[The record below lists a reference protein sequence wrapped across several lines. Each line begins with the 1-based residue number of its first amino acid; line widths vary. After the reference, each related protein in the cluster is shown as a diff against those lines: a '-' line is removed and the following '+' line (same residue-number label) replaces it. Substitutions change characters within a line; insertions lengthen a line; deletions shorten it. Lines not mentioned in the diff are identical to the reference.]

1 MHNPVR
7 RKTLFL
13 VGLFFALSACS
24 TDKKEEK
31 NAFRMN
37 LEDGLSTLDPAF
49 ARDQRTIWMT
59 SQLFNGLV
67 ALDSNL
73 KVTAS
78 LAHSWEISEDGKEYT
93 FHLRDNVFF
102 HKHPIFGK
110 DSTRKVTANDVIYS
124 LTRICN
130 PKTASTGTWIFHK
143 RIKGWEEFAKSPD
156 KPLSGFEALND
167 STVRITLSEVFP
179 PFLSLLAMP
188 YAFVVPKEAI
198 DLYGSEFSRNPLGT
212 GPFQFFRW
220 KEGEVLILHKNPLYF
235 EKQNGE
241 KLPYL
246 DAVKVQ
252 FMASRLTAF
261 VSFLQGNLDFIN
273 GVTDTYKDEVLTP
286 EGNIQPAY
294 KDKYNFSFSPQL
306 FTYYIGIM
314 NDSAKYKENPN
325 HPLLN
330 ASFRKALSAA
340 IDREKFVKYLLNNIG
355 YPANHGIMP
364 LPASG
369 FNAQKVKGNL
379 YNPDY
384 AKKIIQEF
392 TQKEGKPITFSLNA
406 TPQYAFIAQFLQKEW
421 ENAGLTVKT
430 EIKEGGAL
438 RKSVYEGSVQIWQAN
453 WIGDYPEG
461 ENYLGLLYS
470 ENFAPKG
477 TNTTHYKNRE
487 YDALYQKAMK
497 EPSDSLR
504 WRYYSAMENIMLED
518 QPLIPLY
525 YGRIFRISGKNIHG
539 IVTNPMNDL
548 TLKYIQK
555 VEE

>member
-1 MHNPVR
+1 MQNPVL
-7 RKTLFL
+7 KFL
-13 VGLFFALSACS
+13 LTGGLCLILNACS
-24 TDKKEEK
+24 LPKEEEK
-31 NAFRMN
+31 NVFRMN
-37 LEDGLSTLDPAF
+37 LEDGLSTLDPAY

-73 KVTAS
+73 NVTPAI
-78 LAHSWEISEDGKEYT
+78 AHTWEISDDGKVYT
-93 FHLRDNVFF
+93 FHLREDIYF
-102 HKHPIFGK
+102 HKHPVFGK
-110 DSTRKVTANDVIYS
+110 DSTRKVTAEDVLYS
-124 LTRICN
+124 LSRICN
-130 PKTASTGTWIFHK
+130 PKTASTGTWIFQK
-143 RIKGWEEFAKSPD
+143 KIRGWDEFSKNPD
-156 KPLSGFEALND
+156 QKLSGFEALND
-167 STVRITLSEVFP
+167 STFRITLSEVFP

-198 DLYGSEFSRNPLGT
+198 DFYDKDFSRNPVGT
-212 GPFQFFRW
+212 GPFRFFKW
-220 KEGEVLILHKNPLYF
+220 KEGEVLLLHKNPLYF
-235 EKQNGE
+235 EKKDGQN
-241 KLPYL
+241 LPYI

-252 FMASRLTAF
+252 FIASRLTAF
-261 VSFLQGNLDFIN
+261 ISFLQGNLDFIN
-273 GVTDTYKDEVLTP
+273 GVTDTYKDEILTP

-294 KDKYNFSFSPQL
+294 RDKYNFSFSPQL

-314 NDSAKYKENPN
+314 NDSTKYRDNPS
-325 HPLLN
+325 HPLLK

-355 YPANHGIMP
+355 YPANNGIMP
-364 LPASG
+364 LPARG
-369 FNAQKVKGNL
+369 FNTQKVKGNL

-384 AKKIIQEF
+384 AKKVIQEF
-392 TQKEGKPITFSLNA
+392 TQKEGKPITLTLNA

-421 ENAGLTVKT
+421 ENAGLIVKT

-438 RKSVYEGSVQIWQAN
+438 RKSVYDGSLQLWQAN

-477 TNTTHYKNRE
+477 TNTTHYKNER

-497 EPSDSLR
+497 ETADSLR
-504 WRYYSAMENIMLED
+504 WNYYAEMENIMLQD

-525 YGRIFRISGKNIHG
+525 YGRILRMSRKNIRG
-539 IVTNPMNDL
+539 IVTNPMNEL

-555 VEE
+555 SDR